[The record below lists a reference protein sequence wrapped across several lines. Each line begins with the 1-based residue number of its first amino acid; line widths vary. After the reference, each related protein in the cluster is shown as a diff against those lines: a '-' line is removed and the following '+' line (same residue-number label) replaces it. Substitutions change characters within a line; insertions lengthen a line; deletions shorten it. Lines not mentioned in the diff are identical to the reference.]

1 MGRNKPN
8 KSLIQQV
15 KETLD
20 SKLAIGESKYLAKRN
35 GTYTKYIFS
44 WEKYYRC

>member
-20 SKLAIGESKYLAKRN
+20 SKLAIGNSKYQAKRN
-35 GTYTKYIFS
+35 NTYTQCIS
-44 WEKYYRC
+44 MRD